1 MRIAGLE
8 KFSTVDFP
16 GSLAAVVFAAGCNY
30 RCFYCHNRAILNC
43 PPLLSEA
50 EVFAF
55 LEKRAGLLDGV
66 VFSGGEPA
74 LQSDLPQWL
83 ARVRALGY
91 RTKLDTNGSRP
102 ETLRAL
108 LEAELL
114 DYVAMDYKAPLDCYP
129 ALCGADSAGVAES
142 LMLLRDSRI
151 PYELRTT
158 LVPQLTE
165 AKLRKMAAAVP
176 ADANWFLQ
184 LYRPQPGDEAHLRG
198 LAPYTPGEIEAL
210 AETLRR
216 VRPNVRAR

>member
-108 LEAELL
+108 LNAELL

-129 ALCGADSAGVAES
+129 ALCGTDSAGVAES
-142 LMLLRDSRI
+142 LALLRNSRI

-184 LYRPQPGDEAHLRG
+184 LYRPQPGNEAHLRG
-198 LAPYTPGEIEAL
+198 LTPYTPGEIEAL

>member
-102 ETLRAL
+102 ETLRTL

-129 ALCGADSAGVAES
+129 TLCGADSAGVAES
-142 LMLLRDSRI
+142 LALLRNSRI

-184 LYRPQPGDEAHLRG
+184 LYRPQPGNEAHLRG
-198 LAPYTPGEIEAL
+198 LTPYTPGEIEAL

>member
-43 PPLLSEA
+43 PPLLLEA

-108 LEAELL
+108 LNAELL

-129 ALCGADSAGVAES
+129 ALCGADSAGVAKS
-142 LMLLRDSRI
+142 LALLRNSRI

-184 LYRPQPGDEAHLRG
+184 LYRPQPGNEAHLRG
-198 LAPYTPGEIEAL
+198 LTPYTPGEIEAL

>member
-108 LEAELL
+108 LNAELL

-129 ALCGADSAGVAES
+129 ALCGTDSAGVAES
-142 LMLLRDSRI
+142 LALLRDSRI

-184 LYRPQPGDEAHLRG
+184 LYRPQPGNEAHLRG

>member
-16 GSLAAVVFAAGCNY
+16 GSLAAVVFATGCNY

-102 ETLRAL
+102 ETLRTL

-142 LMLLRDSRI
+142 LALLRNSRI

-184 LYRPQPGDEAHLRG
+184 LYRPQPGNEAHLRG
-198 LAPYTPGEIEAL
+198 LTPYTPGEIEAL

>member
-108 LEAELL
+108 LNAELL
-114 DYVAMDYKAPLDCYP
+114 D
-129 ALCGADSAGVAES
+129 
-142 LMLLRDSRI
+142 
-151 PYELRTT
+151 
-158 LVPQLTE
+158 
-165 AKLRKMAAAVP
+165 
-176 ADANWFLQ
+176 
-184 LYRPQPGDEAHLRG
+184 
-198 LAPYTPGEIEAL
+198 
-210 AETLRR
+210 
-216 VRPNVRAR
+216 

>member
-1 MRIAGLE
+1 M
-8 KFSTVDFP
+8 
-16 GSLAAVVFAAGCNY
+16 
-30 RCFYCHNRAILNC
+30 
-43 PPLLSEA
+43 
-50 EVFAF
+50 
-55 LEKRAGLLDGV
+55 EKRAGLLDGV

-91 RTKLDTNGSRP
+91 RTKLDTTGSRP
-102 ETLRAL
+102 ETLRTL

-142 LMLLRDSRI
+142 LALLRNSRI
-151 PYELRTT
+151 PDELRTT

-184 LYRPQPGDEAHLRG
+184 LYRPQPGNEAHLRG
-198 LAPYTPGEIEAL
+198 LTPYTPGEIEAL

>member
-30 RCFYCHNRAILNC
+30 RCVYCHNRHMLSD

-50 EVFAF
+50 EVLAF
-55 LEKRAGLLDGV
+55 LKKRAGLLDGV
-66 VFSGGEPA
+66 VFSGGEPT
-74 LQSDLPQWL
+74 LQEDLPEWL

-102 ETLRAL
+102 EMLRAL
-108 LEAELL
+108 LAEGLL
-114 DYVAMDYKAPLDCYP
+114 DYVAMDYKAPLEGYTP
-129 ALCGADSAGVAES
+129 LCGADSAGVPES
-142 LMLLRDSRI
+142 LALLRASQV

-165 AKLRKMAAAVP
+165 TKLREMAAAVP
-176 ADANWFLQ
+176 ADAPWFLQ
-184 LYRPQPGDEAHLRG
+184 LYRPQPGDEAHLNG
-198 LAPYTPGEIEAL
+198 LVPYTPGEIETL
-210 AETLRR
+210 AEQLRR
-216 VRPNVRAR
+216 VRPKVKAR